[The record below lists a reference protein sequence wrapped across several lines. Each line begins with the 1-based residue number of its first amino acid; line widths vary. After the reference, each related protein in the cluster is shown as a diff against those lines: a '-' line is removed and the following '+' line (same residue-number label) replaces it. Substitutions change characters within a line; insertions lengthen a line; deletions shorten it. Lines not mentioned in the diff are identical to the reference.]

1 MNQQDFIKQL
11 QELALGTRLKR
22 LSDTLMGDVAKI
34 YKDEHL
40 EFEPRWFTML
50 FLLNK
55 EKSLSIIEIADRL
68 KLSHPAVVQFANQ
81 MKSKNYV
88 LEKKDKND
96 ARKRML
102 AISTK
107 GKLLIEKLQPILVQI
122 ENSTR
127 ELLQESGID
136 VLYAI
141 EKIEKSLQTQSMYDR
156 VKTGLKSSLL
166 SEVKITPFQS
176 KYKADFKQLNE
187 RWIQKF
193 FTFEK
198 SDSRILGN
206 PEKYILE
213 SGGAV
218 FFAVH
223 QKKVIGTIGISN
235 HGKGIFEVN
244 KMAVAEEFQGQSIGA
259 KLLTEAIAFAK
270 KKKAKQ
276 VYLESN
282 TKLRAALHLYNKLGF
297 KKVKDFTSTTYKRSN
312 IKMTYAFN

>member
-1 MNQQDFIKQL
+1 MSEPDFINQL

-40 EFEPRWFTML
+40 DFEPRWFTML
-50 FLLNK
+50 YLLNK
-55 EKSLSIIEIADRL
+55 EKTLSIIEISDRL
-68 KLSHPAVVQFANQ
+68 KLTHPAVVQFANQ
-81 MKSKNYV
+81 LKSKKFV

-107 GKLLIEKLQPILVQI
+107 GKLVVEKLQPILIQI

-127 ELLQESGID
+127 DLLQESGVD
-136 VLYAI
+136 LLYSI
-141 EKIEKSLQTQSMYDR
+141 EKVEKSLHTQSMYNR
-156 VKTGLKSSLL
+156 VKLGLKKRML

-176 KYKADFKQLNE
+176 KYRADFKQLNE
-187 RWIQKF
+187 SWIQKF
-193 FTFEK
+193 FTPEK
-198 SDSRILGN
+198 SDNQILGN

-213 SGGAV
+213 SGGEV

-223 QKKVIGTIGISN
+223 QKKAIGTIGISN

-244 KMAVAEEFQGQSIGA
+244 KMAVAEEFQGLSIGA

-270 KKKAKQ
+270 KKRAKQ

-282 TKLRAALHLYNKLGF
+282 TKLRAAIHLYDKLGF
-297 KKVKDFTSTTYKRSN
+297 KEVKDFTSSTYKRTN
-312 IKMTYAFN
+312 IKMTYMFN

>member
-1 MNQQDFIKQL
+1 MNQADFINQL

-40 EFEPRWFTML
+40 DFEPRWFTML
-50 FLLNK
+50 YLLNK

-68 KLSHPAVVQFANQ
+68 KLTHPAVVQFANQ
-81 MKSKNYV
+81 LKSKKFV
-88 LEKKDKND
+88 LEKKDKKD

-102 AISTK
+102 AISNK
-107 GKLLIEKLQPILVQI
+107 GKLVVEKLQPILIQI

-127 ELLQESGID
+127 ELLQESGVD
-136 VLYAI
+136 LLYSI
-141 EKIEKSLQTQSMYDR
+141 EKVEKSLLTQSMYNR
-156 VKTGLKSSLL
+156 VKLGLKKHLL

-176 KYKADFKQLNE
+176 KYRTDFKLLNE
-187 RWIQKF
+187 GWIQKF
-193 FTFEK
+193 FTLEK
-198 SDSRILGN
+198 SDNQILGN

-235 HGKGIFEVN
+235 HGKGVFEVN
-244 KMAVAEEFQGQSIGA
+244 KMAVAEEFQGLSIGA
-259 KLLTEAIAFAK
+259 KLLTEAISFAK
-270 KKKAKQ
+270 KKRAKQ

-282 TKLRAALHLYNKLGF
+282 TKLRAAIHLYDKLGF
-297 KKVKDFTSTTYKRSN
+297 KQVENFNSSSYKRTN
-312 IKMTYAFN
+312 IKMTYALN